1 MTLEKALQILIG
13 NQEDKK
19 AESFLKFLS
28 DKLWDQYKEHIMDN
42 NTLLIIT

>member
-1 MTLEKALQILIG
+1 MTLEKALQIFIG

-28 DKLWDQYKEHIMDN
+28 DKLWDQYN
-42 NTLLIIT
+42 NTLLILT

>member
-28 DKLWDQYKEHIMDN
+28 DKYYGTNIK
-42 NTLLIIT
+42 NTLWTR

>member
-19 AESFLKFLS
+19 AESFLKNYGANI
-28 DKLWDQYKEHIMDN
+28 K
-42 NTLLIIT
+42 NTLWTR